1 MMWLPPLMGAAR
13 LVALYP
19 REIEADL
26 QRHYRIDY
34 RDRWRDRGG
43 ESRLTYRRLLVLLDG
58 LPEESLFRSA
68 CAEQPQ
74 VSRIEQRLIE
84 VWEAW
89 AGKAHPVRNTK
100 QQQVEREEAAERER
114 ELERQRKAA
123 RKRNRAAL
131 AARSRNSEV

>member
-58 LPEESLFRSA
+58 LP
-68 CAEQPQ
+68 
-74 VSRIEQRLIE
+74 
-84 VWEAW
+84 
-89 AGKAHPVRNTK
+89 
-100 QQQVEREEAAERER
+100 
-114 ELERQRKAA
+114 
-123 RKRNRAAL
+123 
-131 AARSRNSEV
+131 